1 SLLTMVSVPESVLD
15 TSGPIAAI
23 PGSRLCGCVAAL
35 ASPAATDALLRAR
48 SLSRHYQL
56 TTSVLTSRI
65 TRPWVAQQDV
75 IETAV
80 RGPSDCSTGDRVPD
94 GVREGPM
101 VNTTLRDA
109 FERWKGALIDQDK
122 QTTKT
127 ARHRAHARVTSM
139 EDLIAETPADDIEG
153 VGIKLALY
161 VYMSGV
167 DPDTADSAVEQ
178 VLSVYRDCAR
188 VLGRNL

>member
-1 SLLTMVSVPESVLD
+1 MLSTKRTMS
-15 TSGPIAAI
+15 
-23 PGSRLCGCVAAL
+23 
-35 ASPAATDALLRAR
+35 
-48 SLSRHYQL
+48 
-56 TTSVLTSRI
+56 
-65 TRPWVAQQDV
+65 
-75 IETAV
+75 
-80 RGPSDCSTGDRVPD
+80 
-94 GVREGPM
+94 
-101 VNTTLRDA
+101 DA
-109 FERWKGALIDQDK
+109 FDRWKGALIDQDK

-178 VLSVYRDCAR
+178 VLSVYR
-188 VLGRNL
+188 VLGRNLLAEVKGLMPKNQQSL